1 MPGVPREL
9 AEHAL
14 EVNKTAR
21 PIKQKLRRFAKD
33 RKQAI
38 EVEVCKLLAAG
49 FIRECKHPV
58 GLANP
63 VLVPKKTGGLR
74 MCIDY
79 IDLNK
84 HCPKDPFPLP
94 RIDQVVVSTT
104 GSVLLCFLDC
114 YSGYHQIALHPD
126 DEDKTTFI
134 TPHGIYCYKV
144 MTFGLK
150 NAGATYQKE
159 IQKCLASQIGK
170 NIEAYVDDV
179 VVKTTVEDQLIA
191 DLTETFANL
200 REFQW
205 KLNPTKCVFGVPSGL
220 LLGFMVG
227 HRGIEANPAKV
238 DAIRKM
244 AKPSNKKDVMKL
256 IGMMTALGHIINKLG
271 EKGLPFF
278 KLLKKA
284 DKFVWDDE
292 AQKAFEALEES
303 MTTPPIMTP
312 PIPKEILLLYISATT
327 NVVST
332 VLVAER
338 EEEGHAYAVQRPV
351 YYVSEVL
358 ADAKTRYTQPQK
370 LLYVLLITS
379 RKLRHY
385 LQAHKIVVPSSFP
398 LGEIIRNRDANG
410 RIVKWSIELGEFEI
424 EFCPRQAIKS
434 QILADFVSEWTE
446 IQMPPPKERPEHWIM
461 YYDGALNLEGDEA
474 GVLLICPQ
482 GKELKYVL

>member
-1 MPGVPREL
+1 MLGVPREL
-9 AEHAL
+9 AEHTL

-21 PIKQKLRRFAKD
+21 PIKQKLRRFSKD

-38 EVEVCKLLAAG
+38 EVEVCKLLAVG

-58 GLANP
+58 WVAKS
-63 VLVPKKTGGLR
+63 VLVPKKTGGFR

-79 IDLNK
+79 TDLNK
-84 HCPKDPFPLP
+84 HCPKNPFPLP
-94 RIDQVVVSTT
+94 RIDQVVDSTD
-104 GSVLLCFLDC
+104 GSVLLCFLNC

-134 TPHGIYCYKV
+134 TPHGIYCYKFV
-144 MTFGLK
+144 TFGLK
-150 NAGATYQKE
+150 NAGATYQKV

-170 NIEAYVDDV
+170 NVEAYVDDV
-179 VVKTTVEDQLIA
+179 VMKTTKEDQLIA

-205 KLNPTKCVFGVPSGL
+205 KLNSTKCIFGVPSGL
-220 LLGFMVG
+220 LLGFMVR
-227 HRGIEANPAKV
+227 HRGIEDNPAKV

-244 AKPSNKKDVMKL
+244 AKPSNKKDIMKL
-256 IGMMTALGHIINKLG
+256 TGMMVALGRFISKLG

-278 KLLKKA
+278 KILKKA

-292 AQKAFEALEES
+292 AQEAFEALKES
-303 MTTPPIMTP
+303 LTTPTIMTP
-312 PIPKEILLLYISATT
+312 PIPKETLLLYISATN

-338 EEEGHAYAVQRPV
+338 EEEGQAYPVERPV

-358 ADAKTRYTQPQK
+358 ADTKTHYTQPQK
-370 LLYVLLITS
+370 LLYALLITS

-385 LQAHKIVVPSSFP
+385 FQAHKIMIPSSSP
-398 LGEIIRNRDANG
+398 LGEIIRNRDANS
-410 RIVKWSIELGEFEI
+410 RIVKWSVELGEFDI
-424 EFCPRQAIKS
+424 EFCLRQAIKS
-434 QILADFVSEWTE
+434 QILADFVSEWIE
-446 IQMPPPKERPEHWIM
+446 IQMPPPREWPEHWIM
-461 YYDGALNLEGDEA
+461 YFDGALNLEGTGA
-474 GVLLICPQ
+474 GVLLISPQ
-482 GKELKYVL
+482 GE